1 MAKITPNHPELRQ
14 RILDATIPLFN
25 TRGLKFTMDELARSL
40 GMSKKT
46 IYAVFPDKATLLHE
60 MVDYCFDFIREGKSQ
75 ILRRDGQE
83 LTQKLRQVLGLL
95 TDKYESIDLSR
106 LHVLREKYPAVY
118 AHVAE
123 RLETGWEDTVALL
136 EQGVAAGVLR
146 PVSIPIFKTMMEST
160 LEQFFQSDL
169 LLRSGLTYKQALDQ
183 VVDILLR
190 GIIAEP
196 ERGGAEHE

>member
-1 MAKITPNHPELRQ
+1 
-14 RILDATIPLFN
+14 
-25 TRGLKFTMDELARSL
+25 
-40 GMSKKT
+40 
-46 IYAVFPDKATLLHE
+46 
-60 MVDYCFDFIREGKSQ
+60 
-75 ILRRDGQE
+75 
-83 LTQKLRQVLGLL
+83 
-95 TDKYESIDLSR
+95 
-106 LHVLREKYPAVY
+106 VLREKYPAVY